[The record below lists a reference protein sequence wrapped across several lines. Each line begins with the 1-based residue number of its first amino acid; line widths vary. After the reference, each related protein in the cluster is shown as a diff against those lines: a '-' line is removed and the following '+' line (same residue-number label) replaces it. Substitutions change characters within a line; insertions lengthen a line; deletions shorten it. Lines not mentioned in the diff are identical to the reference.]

1 MAVVDSAIYEEVV
14 AQISAIARPASYK
27 LKLDI
32 IVDGLILESIKVIA
46 EDGTRNFENS
56 YADSIVVTAQFLV
69 STFERYIYNNR
80 TKLKATIRA
89 IPIGESTDAENLAS
103 SILERQYSAILVETR
118 DFSLQGLPNYNG
130 DLGIGEFQFQLV
142 NPAIEQFRLM
152 TGGSCFHKQN
162 PGQVVKG
169 LLTYLSQQIKVPDKY
184 QIKGVELWP
193 PDNQDVLKHVI
204 VPATTPAPDIP
215 GYIQKYAGGV
225 YNHGIGYFLYMNIW
239 YVYPLYDHTRYERA
253 KTTLDL
259 FIIPKNRSTGST
271 RTFQYREGRLQVLI
285 TGDVRHKDSTDL
297 QHLNAGNGVRFMKAS
312 PTFNQF
318 AEVKGNRAFTN
329 TDKTTAQFL
338 INKREGI
345 NQSVRLSDNPITDN
359 VCYEMSKLAARNGQI
374 MVLVWENSRPDLLLP
389 GMPLRIYYGAEKGYS
404 TLTGT
409 LLNVTYVTQLDSPGV
424 TNERYRTSTALYVFV
439 NPPSP
444 SKA

>member
-1 MAVVDSAIYEEVV
+1 MAVINSAVYDEVV
-14 AQISAIARPASYK
+14 AQISAIARPSSFK
-27 LKLDI
+27 LKLTI
-32 IVDGLILESIKVIA
+32 IVDGLVLEALKVVA
-46 EDGTRNFENS
+46 EDGNRHFENG

-69 STFERYIYNNR
+69 STFERYIFNNR
-80 TKLKATIRA
+80 QKLKATLKA
-89 IPIGESTDAENLAS
+89 IPIGEATDAENLS
-103 SILERQYSAILVETR
+103 SPIRERHYAAILIETR

-130 DLGIGEFQFQLV
+130 DLGIGDFQFQLV
-142 NPAIEQFRLM
+142 NPAIQQFRLM
-152 TGGSCFHKQN
+152 TGGSNFHKQN

-169 LLTYLSQQIKVPDKY
+169 LMTYLSQQIKVPDEY

-225 YNHGIGYFLYMNIW
+225 YNHGIGYYLYMNIW
-239 YVYPLYDHTRYERA
+239 YVYPLYDHSRYERA

-271 RTFQYREGRLQVLI
+271 RTFQYKDGRLQVLI
-285 TGDVRHKDSTDL
+285 TGDVRHKDSTDV

-312 PTFNQF
+312 STFNEF
-318 AEVKGNRAFTN
+318 ADVKGNRAFTN
-329 TDKTTAQFL
+329 TSKTTAQFL
-338 INKREGI
+338 INKREGEH
-345 NQSVRLSDNPITDN
+345 QAVRLSDNPITDN

-374 MVLVWENSRPDLLLP
+374 MVLVWENSRPDLLIP
-389 GMPLRIYYGAEKGYS
+389 GMPVKVYYGVENGYN

-409 LLNVTYVTQLDSPGV
+409 LLNVTYVTQLDSPGI
-424 TNERYRTSTALYVFV
+424 TNERYRTTTSLYIFV
-439 NPPSP
+439 NKPTP